1 MTWNTMKSF
10 LGKRSIKDDIINF
23 DARKMT
29 KESRIAV
36 EDMMALKSDSF
47 EDHIIKRVSTAAAP
61 LAIW

>member
-10 LGKRSIKDDIINF
+10 LGKRSVKDDIINF

-29 KESRIAV
+29 KESRRAV
-36 EDMMALKSDSF
+36 EDMMILKSDSF